1 MVTLSPRRSAYRC
14 AVLAPAAVVSVPTLN
29 PTAAVAVI
37 TKAKMRGRGA
47 FTGDLLVGGVA
58 T

>member
-1 MVTLSPRRSAYRC
+1 MVTLSPRRSVYRC
-14 AVLAPAAVVSVPTLN
+14 AVLAPAVVSVPTLN
-29 PTAAVAVI
+29 PTAAVAGI